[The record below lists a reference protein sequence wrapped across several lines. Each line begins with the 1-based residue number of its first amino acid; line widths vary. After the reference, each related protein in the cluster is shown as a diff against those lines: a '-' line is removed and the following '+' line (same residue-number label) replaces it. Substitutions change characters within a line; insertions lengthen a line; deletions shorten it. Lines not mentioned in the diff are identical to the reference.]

1 MRAFINLVPGVVVEY
16 DGRHYVITSILT
28 LETVLAKDEETGGH
42 RELSIKDIT
51 PVSDSTQREDNKQ
64 IDLSLIPEDDW
75 NDASGWAN
83 RLRPLLSASRRTT
96 EMVDEVAR
104 EAGVGRTT
112 VYNKLKILE
121 KSGKASS
128 LLPQKSS
135 GGKGKS
141 RLASGA
147 ESIIRTTIIDLR
159 FTKGKKKAS
168 LEDIYEEIK
177 GKLNRSNFD
186 IPHINTVQRRV
197 NCIRKEFEQQSSNQ
211 ESGKRNVAYPGRF
224 PGANFPLAVVQIDHT
239 ELDIMLVDDVD
250 REPIGRPWI
259 TLAVD
264 VFSRTVPGFYISLD
278 PPGDISVGLCIAHAI
293 LLKDKWLAK
302 HNIITVCTCIDTMS

>member
-1 MRAFINLVPGVVVEY
+1 
-16 DGRHYVITSILT
+16 
-28 LETVLAKDEETGGH
+28 
-42 RELSIKDIT
+42 
-51 PVSDSTQREDNKQ
+51 
-64 IDLSLIPEDDW
+64 
-75 NDASGWAN
+75 
-83 RLRPLLSASRRTT
+83 
-96 EMVDEVAR
+96 MVDEVAK

-112 VYNKLKILE
+112 VYRKLKILE

-128 LLPQKSS
+128 LIPQKSS

-141 RLASGA
+141 RLSTEA
-147 ESIIRTTIIDLR
+147 ESIIRTTIVDLR

-168 LEDIYEEIK
+168 FDDIYEEIK
-177 GKLNRSNFD
+177 NKLNRSEID
-186 IPHINTVQRRV
+186 IPHINTVQRRI
-197 NCIRKEFEQQSSNQ
+197 NSIRKEYEQQSSDQ

-224 PGANFPLAVVQIDHT
+224 PGADFPLAVVQIDHT

-259 TLAVD
+259 TLAID
-264 VFSRTVPGFYISLD
+264 VFSRTVPGFYLSLD

-302 HNIITVCTCIDTMS
+302 HNINIAWPTWGVMSKIHADNAGEFHSNMIKRACNEYSIDLEWRPVKKPRYGALIESLLGTFAEKIHQLPGTTFSNPKERGKYDSEKMRH